1 MPLPSKIFWIIQ
13 IFNLWQDWVLWDISW
28 QLFYRE
34 SNTELFHFWI
44 LKMLTLAMFD
54 KSSHLR
60 TSIEHL
66 LGTLLLSMKRG
77 VLVTWSILFFF
88 CFYSMSFPAS
98 FAVIASWIIH
108 PNCVHTKPL
117 SCVTVLIIW
126 SLLLF
131 SSKAGLEKREVG
143 ERLVGF
149 CSEME
154 LQWWRR
160 WREGVESGNMAT
172 QKPPLSVH
180 NMLWRNC
187 ITWIKLPQ
195 HLAFI

>member
-66 LGTLLLSMKRG
+66 LGTPLLLVKMG
-77 VLVTWSILFFF
+77 VLVTWSILF
-88 CFYSMSFPAS
+88 S
-98 FAVIASWIIH
+98 FASTIWVFQLVLQSLHAWIIH
-108 PNCVHTKPL
+108 SNCVHTKLL
-117 SCVTVLIIW
+117 SYMIVLIIW
-126 SLLLF
+126 SLLLL
-131 SSKAGLEKREVG
+131 SSKVALEKREVG
-143 ERLVGF
+143 GGVVGF

-154 LQWWRR
+154 FQWWRR
-160 WREGVESGNMAT
+160 WREGGGAVVTWQHKNLHC
-172 QKPPLSVH
+172 LSTI
-180 NMLWRNC
+180 C
-187 ITWIKLPQ
+187 SDEI
-195 HLAFI
+195 A